1 MKCKVDDGK
10 SVLLCGDATPAFLHN
25 LNVYGVIQ
33 LPHHGKLN
41 NAQEIFEKLTDS
53 YSKTYLISDNTGS
66 GLTSGGSDKLVEYM
80 KDELYDPALNTK
92 NGVVNYPKNG
102 GINVSVKK
110 TQGVKLGG
118 VDTWF

>member
-1 MKCKVDDGK
+1 M
-10 SVLLCGDATPAFLHN
+10 
-25 LNVYGVIQ
+25 
-33 LPHHGKLN
+33 
-41 NAQEIFEKLTDS
+41 
-53 YSKTYLISDNTGS
+53 
-66 GLTSGGSDKLVEYM
+66 VEYM